1 MLRFGHPE
9 DKHAAAAFNAR
20 QRQRG
25 RILANVMGFYRRYVP
40 PEKWPTPGAPAC
52 AFPKCLRRVPLSILD
67 EAARQLQERKG
78 GDLFA

>member
-25 RILANVMGFYRRYVP
+25 RILANVLGFYRRYVP
-40 PEKWPTPGAPAC
+40 AEQWPSPGAPSC
-52 AFPKCLRRVPLSILD
+52 AYPKCLKRVPLSILD
-67 EAARQLQERKG
+67 EAARQLQEWKG